1 MSSAFLPL
9 RRIAVQY
16 VGFAALVAAGGVVE
30 SWGSSLALI
39 VLVVCV
45 PFGVWGDRSERPVL
59 GNSLEALS
67 PGVDVLE
74 SPGRTALRTLSVMGL
89 FAVAVV
95 IGVFQPLFGSLG
107 GGVAA
112 GIAVSRLFSL
122 RRLLRME
129 KRLGCH
135 LIAEVPARINVG
147 KKIATPVYYRDRP
160 S

>member
-1 MSSAFLPL
+1 MNTALLPL

-16 VGFAALVAAGGVVE
+16 VVFAAVVAAGGVAD

-39 VLVVCV
+39 VLVACA
-45 PFGVWGDRSERPVL
+45 PFGVWGNRSKRPL
-59 GNSLEALS
+59 LRDPLDALTPAS
-67 PGVDVLE
+67 GVLE

-89 FAVAVV
+89 FAIAVV

-112 GIAVSRLFSL
+112 GIAASRLLSL

-129 KRLGCH
+129 NRLGCR
-135 LIAEVPARINVG
+135 LIVEAPAQIFLRN
-147 KKIATPVYYRDRP
+147 KMLAPVYFRDRP
-160 S
+160 